1 LEQVTIGV
9 YGIVGSSFCIGA
21 DDGDL
26 VFQSIQ
32 KALKESKSIVLSF
45 QNVEMITSAFLN
57 SAIGQLYREFS
68 EETIKKHL
76 TVEKLSKEDVSLLKR
91 VVRTAKLY
99 YADPERL
106 NSSISQV
113 LGE

>member
-1 LEQVTIGV
+1 LEKVTIGV

-32 KALKESKSIVLSF
+32 KALKEDKSIIVSF

-68 EETIKKHL
+68 EETIKNHL
-76 TVEKLSKEDVSLLKR
+76 TLESLSKEDAALLRR

-106 NSSISQV
+106 NSSVSQV